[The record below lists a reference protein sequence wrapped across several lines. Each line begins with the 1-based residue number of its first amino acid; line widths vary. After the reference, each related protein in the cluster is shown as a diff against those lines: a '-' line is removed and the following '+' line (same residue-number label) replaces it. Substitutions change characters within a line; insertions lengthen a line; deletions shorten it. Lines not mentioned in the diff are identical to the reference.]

1 MGVQERKA
9 REKAQRQN
17 DILEAARRCFDAKG
31 FLNTTLQDV
40 AREAEVSVGL
50 IYRYFESKEDIFAS
64 LALKGAKHFDEELAS
79 MLKKSSGR
87 KRPEPQE
94 LLAELAER
102 FFAFYTPYG
111 EYFDMLMY
119 SYKGMNKEVR
129 IRGTTITRLMS
140 VTLKSLDRLKE
151 YLLREPA
158 FRADDEDEALRIA
171 FLLWGLLLGSHKL
184 FDGSGR
190 GHVLAFT
197 QRDFLRDMARQ
208 VFEGIGR
215 ASVPAEIAQRR
226 PPAERPRP
234 EPPHEA

>member
-9 REKAQRQN
+9 REKAQRHN
-17 DILEAARRCFDAKG
+17 EILEAARRCFDSTG

-64 LALKGAKHFDEELAS
+64 LALKGAKHFDAELAA
-79 MLKKSSGR
+79 MLKRAQSGR
-87 KRPEPQE
+87 KRPDPREF
-94 LLAELAER
+94 LAELAER

-119 SYKGMNKEVR
+119 SYKGMNQEVR

-151 YLLREPA
+151 YLMREPS
-158 FRADDEDEALRIA
+158 FRAEDEDEALRIA

-215 ASVPAEIAQRR
+215 PAVPAGTSRR
-226 PPAERPRP
+226 AERLRP
-234 EPPHEA
+234 ERNA

>member
-17 DILEAARRCFDAKG
+17 EILEAARRCFDENG

-79 MLKKSSGR
+79 MLKRAQATR
-87 KRPEPQE
+87 KRPDPQE

-158 FRADDEDEALRIA
+158 FRAEDEDEALRIA

-215 ASVPAEIAQRR
+215 PAHAEAPRR
-226 PPAERPRP
+226 PATSERARP
-234 EPPHEA
+234 EPQA